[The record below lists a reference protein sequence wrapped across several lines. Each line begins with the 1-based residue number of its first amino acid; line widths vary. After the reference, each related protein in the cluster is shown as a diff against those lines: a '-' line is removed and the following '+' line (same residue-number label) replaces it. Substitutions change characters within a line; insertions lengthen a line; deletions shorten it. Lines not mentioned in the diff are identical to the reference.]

1 MKKIID
7 FIKQYTLKDFIID
20 LKYLVLPCLVVVLGW
35 VIYITLIDIL
45 KYGI

>member
-7 FIKQYTLKDFIID
+7 FIKQYTLQDFIID
-20 LKYLVLPCLVVVLGW
+20 FKYLVLPCLVVILGW
-35 VIYITLIDIL
+35 FIYITLIDIL